1 MVKIISDDSYK
12 THAFID
18 DVEIS
23 DKATSIH
30 FEQNA
35 GEVPIFT
42 FETVNLPNIEIENAD
57 IRFRFA
63 PETIEDSA
71 KVIRHS
77 FLTDKVLYDAFVASI
92 EGAIYE
98 NGVVCDVSDQHELAL
113 EIANRIIGVENELQK
128 L

>member
-23 DKATSIH
+23 DKATSIY

-42 FETVNLPNIEIENAD
+42 FETVNLPNIEIENAN
-57 IRFRFA
+57 IRFRFT
-63 PETIEDSA
+63 PETIEDSM

-77 FLTDKVLYDAFVASI
+77 LLADKVLYNALAASI
-92 EGAIYE
+92 ESAIKE
-98 NGVVCDVSDQHELAL
+98 FPPHIDRECAARR
-113 EIANRIIGVENELQK
+113 IADRIIGREES
-128 L
+128 

>member
-57 IRFRFA
+57 IRFRFT
-63 PETIEDSA
+63 PETIEDSM

-77 FLTDKVLYDAFVASI
+77 LLTDKILYDAFVASI
-92 EGAIYE
+92 ESAIK
-98 NGVVCDVSDQHELAL
+98 ELPPHIDRERAARR
-113 EIANRIIGVENELQK
+113 IADRIIGKEEL
-128 L
+128 

>member
-23 DKATSIH
+23 NKATSIR

-35 GEVPIFT
+35 GEVPVFT
-42 FETVNLPNIEIENAD
+42 FETVRLPNIEIENAD
-57 IRFRFA
+57 IRFRFT

-71 KVIRHS
+71 RIIRHS
-77 FLTDKVLYDAFVASI
+77 FLADKTLYNAFVASI
-92 EGAIYE
+92 ESAIK
-98 NGVVCDVSDQHELAL
+98 ELPSCIDRECAARR
-113 EIANRIIGVENELQK
+113 IADRIIGREEL
-128 L
+128 

>member
-1 MVKIISDDSYK
+1 MVKIISGDSFK

-18 DVEIS
+18 GVEIS
-23 DKATSIH
+23 VKATSIH

-57 IRFRFA
+57 IRFRFT
-63 PETIEDSA
+63 PETIEDSV

-77 FLTDKVLYDAFVASI
+77 LLTDKVLYDAFVASI
-92 EGAIYE
+92 ESAIKGLPPCIDRE
-98 NGVVCDVSDQHELAL
+98 CAARR
-113 EIANRIIGVENELQK
+113 IADRIIGREE
-128 L
+128 